1 MGRGMPCAP
10 VPQPGGTWFI
20 LGVGGGGGATA
31 GWGICRG
38 HYLML
43 WVNGETAANSGA
55 CNPLPP
61 LGMGSVP
68 VTQPLAGPGDK
79 PPAAPPA
86 CCGPERLP
94 DHG

>member
-1 MGRGMPCAP
+1 MPQCP
-10 VPQPGGTWFI
+10 SLQD
-20 LGVGGGGGATA
+20 LGVGDGGVTA

-61 LGMGSVP
+61 LGWAACQPHSLRRALGMSPRQVP
-68 VTQPLAGPGDK
+68 RRA
-79 PPAAPPA
+79 A
-86 CCGPERLP
+86 CCSDSWTMGDVQKVSRAR
-94 DHG
+94 